1 MYGLTDEVTAD
12 WSAIVE
18 NSRGYAEIEE
28 FVRPLLKVQLQRTF
42 RQEFSVQHARVQRE
56 INQRLAKIPANRRE
70 FAKKAMERIMLQFY
84 GEKEERIQPIVSVV
98 LEALE
103 QDEYWQV
110 LKEIERTSRA
120 EVQLFADSLSHFGLI
135 EMALI
140 GRQAQNRLIFLS
152 YLDQLSANPK
162 TKEAQIHTALENNLW
177 VFGAEFS
184 MLGSNITLRR
194 IIEEYTSKKFP
205 DTNANKRPDL
215 LLLSRVDGKY
225 HLLEFKRLSHVITR
239 DDQAQA
245 EKYRDD
251 LSEFRPMEI
260 ILVGKGHDS
269 KIADAPQHVRMLS
282 YNALI
287 SRSRSEMD
295 WLLKEL
301 TDVRGIESAGMPHTK
316 Q

>member
-1 MYGLTDEVTAD
+1 
-12 WSAIVE
+12 
-18 NSRGYAEIEE
+18 
-28 FVRPLLKVQLQRTF
+28 
-42 RQEFSVQHARVQRE
+42 
-56 INQRLAKIPANRRE
+56 
-70 FAKKAMERIMLQFY
+70 MLQFY

-98 LEALE
+98 LDALE

-110 LKEIERTSRA
+110 LKEIELTSKA

-162 TKEAQIHTALENNLW
+162 TKEAQMHTALQNNLW

-184 MLGSNITLRR
+184 MLSSNITLRR
-194 IIEEYTSKKFP
+194 VVEEYTGKKF
-205 DTNANKRPDL
+205 TGANASKRPDL
-215 LLLSRVDGKY
+215 LLLNEVDGKY
-225 HLLEFKRLSHVITR
+225 RLLEFKRPSHVISR

-251 LSEFRPMEI
+251 LSQFRPMEI
-260 ILVGKGHDS
+260 ILVGKEHNP
-269 KIADAPQHVRMLS
+269 KIADAPPHVRMLS

-287 SRSRSEMD
+287 SQSRSEMD

-301 TDVRGIESAGMPHTK
+301 TDVRGMRSAATK
-316 Q
+316 GH